1 MAKKKRI
8 GKLPPRY
15 SFILNSYTDVRL
27 SKCPRCQKLT
37 HLRKFALFIHID
49 AWGPMALG
57 KTCRY
62 CSRCELIMAHQ
73 DELEAQLAHSFS
85 QMAPEVIGNEYG
97 CRSHI
102 DVGTL
107 RHAAPGCPVI
117 CVSRLTGH
125 RHSGIRVFSHA
136 PPTPAGSPHASIAE
150 PCLLVQ

>member
-1 MAKKKRI
+1 MAKKKSI

-49 AWGPMALG
+49 KWGPMALG

-73 DELEAQLAHSFS
+73 DELEAQLEHSFS
-85 QMAPEVIGNEYG
+85 QIAPEVIGNEYLVLG
-97 CRSHI
+97 TI
-102 DVGTL
+102 DKKIWKEGLAGGGGQLGDMLQHVADFKRVL
-107 RHAAPGCPVI
+107 KLAVAPG
-117 CVSRLTGH
+117 GWY
-125 RHSGIRVFSHA
+125 
-136 PPTPAGSPHASIAE
+136 PAEREQS
-150 PCLLVQ
+150 Q